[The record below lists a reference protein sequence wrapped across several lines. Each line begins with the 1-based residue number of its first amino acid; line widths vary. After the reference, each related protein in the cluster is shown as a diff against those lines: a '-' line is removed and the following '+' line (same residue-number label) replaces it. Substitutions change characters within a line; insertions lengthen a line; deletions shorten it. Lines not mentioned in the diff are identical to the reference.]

1 MLPPEGNWVE
11 RGTFCS
17 HYNFISFLTDKLPS
31 QKLPCEQ
38 ETSSLE
44 GGEAGGLQEQPGCC
58 WSRGGWPLASLVCC
72 LKNSR
77 ANNLNYS
84 PASPG
89 VGDDAFVYLNPDA
102 KAKIVFCLRG
112 HMAYRHWRNK
122 QPAEGQL
129 CFLS

>member
-1 MLPPEGNWVE
+1 ML
-11 RGTFCS
+11 
-17 HYNFISFLTDKLPS
+17 
-31 QKLPCEQ
+31 
-38 ETSSLE
+38 LE
-44 GGEAGGLQEQPGCC
+44 P
-58 WSRGGWPLASLVCC
+58 GGWPLASLVCC

-102 KAKIVFCLRG
+102 KAKIVFCLQG

-129 CFLS
+129 CFLP